1 MRWLK
6 KVSDRLDMEMNIIRK
21 EKPYLIMF
29 RIILII
35 FWKAI
40 DMKLLRKPRNY
51 GKSDGKWTEKVR
63 SSGLWFCGV
72 LKININFSRIFFQP
86 RYGRI
91 ANSGLLRPVRGATIG
106 HKFFMATLIC
116 WQHVFA
122 FSCVC
127 RCLPAYFACMSC
139 RK

>member
-63 SSGLWFCGV
+63 SSV
-72 LKININFSRIFFQP
+72 L
-86 RYGRI
+86 
-91 ANSGLLRPVRGATIG
+91 
-106 HKFFMATLIC
+106 
-116 WQHVFA
+116 
-122 FSCVC
+122 
-127 RCLPAYFACMSC
+127 
-139 RK
+139 